1 MSGRKNVLSSYE
13 IFTDETA
20 ANFDNKLNPTE
31 VSFLDNAGITIEWTG
46 TPVGLI
52 SVFVS
57 NDEASPKQDRP
68 VVNWIELDFGSPV
81 VIDGTNTNLLINM
94 NQLPF
99 RWLALGYVHTSGTG
113 TLSAQLTA
121 KMV

>member
-1 MSGRKNVLSSYE
+1 MSRKNVLRSYSMA
-13 IFTDETA
+13 TDLPA
-20 ANFDNKLNPTE
+20 ADFDTKSNPTE
-31 VSFLDNAGITIEWTG
+31 VSFLDNGGITVEWTG

-57 NDEASPKQDRP
+57 NDDANPKQGKP
-68 VVNWIELDFGSPV
+68 VVNWVELDFGSPV
-81 VIDGTNTNLLINM
+81 VVDATNSNLLINM

-99 RWLALGYVHTSGTG
+99 AWLAIGYDHTSGTG